1 MISLLLY
8 LLLLICFHGAVASDI
23 DNDSTNA
30 PFDSNT
36 APSHTMLGTVKENS
50 NSSGLEIKKHRPL
63 TGWKSFS
70 DRDKLKSQV
79 NTYCQDPENYNT
91 TEYG

>member
-1 MISLLLY
+1 MNQNQKVQKLIKMISLPY

-36 APSHTMLGTVKENS
+36 APSHTMLGTVKE
-50 NSSGLEIKKHRPL
+50 HRHL
-63 TGWKSFS
+63 ANWKPFFGHGE
-70 DRDKLKSQV
+70 LKSQV
-79 NTYCQDPENYNT
+79 NAYCQDPENYT
-91 TEYG
+91 SEYG